1 MNRFTGL
8 LDADPYAAYARTLLA
23 IRFSELRKKMDRR
36 DVGASAIELAVI
48 TAIIAV
54 LAMTIAVLIEKVVNS
69 KKAAINSVGGNG

>member
-8 LDADPYAAYARTLLA
+8 LDADPCATYAKTLLA
-23 IRFSELRKKMDRR
+23 MRFSELRKKMDRG

-54 LAMTIAVLIEKVVNS
+54 LALAIAVLIQKVVNS
-69 KKAAINSVGGNG
+69 KKAAINSVGG

>member
-8 LDADPYAAYARTLLA
+8 AEADPYATYAKTLLA
-23 IRFSELRKKMDRR
+23 IRFSELRKKMDRG

-54 LAMTIAVLIEKVVNS
+54 LALTIAVLIEHVVNS
-69 KKAAINSVGGNG
+69 KKAAINSVKG

>member
-8 LDADPYAAYARTLLA
+8 AEADPYANYAKTLLA
-23 IRFSELRKKMDRR
+23 IRFSELRKKMDRG

-54 LAMTIAVLIEKVVNS
+54 IALAIAVLIRNVVNS
-69 KKAAINSVGGNG
+69 KKAAINSVKG